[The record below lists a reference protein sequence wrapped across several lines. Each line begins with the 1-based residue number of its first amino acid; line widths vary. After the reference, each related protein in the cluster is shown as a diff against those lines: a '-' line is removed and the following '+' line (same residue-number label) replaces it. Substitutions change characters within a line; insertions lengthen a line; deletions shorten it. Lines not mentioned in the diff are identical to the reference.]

1 MSDQIHEA
9 VPGGEPAQPDN
20 VWASLRQAR
29 EARGLSLHQVSAHL
43 KLTVRQIEAIERG
56 DLSVLPG
63 ATFARGFV
71 RNYARFLGLDPLLFL
86 EAESP
91 ELKAPAELPARMVTP
106 SLGRMPSPGNPRYSA
121 LPAGALVV
129 LVALLLGAGW
139 HYGWFEARE
148 ELALLDEATVQVSAP
163 VEPEAEVSAPSVD
176 ASAPVA
182 GAAASEPVAP
192 ASPVPAAAV
201 ATAQSA
207 ASATASAPA
216 GRPLAQQSAVVVTPQ
231 SVSSAPMAG
240 APAGLPRLSLSFE
253 GESWVEV
260 RDASGKIVFSRLNQA
275 GSVQEVQGTPPFDL
289 VIGNAPKVRLSW
301 KNRAVDLAPLTKGE
315 VARVNLQ

>member
-1 MSDQIHEA
+1 M
-9 VPGGEPAQPDN
+9 PGGEPAQPEN

-71 RNYARFLGLDPLLFL
+71 RNYARFLGLDPLMFL

-129 LVALLLGAGW
+129 LVALVLGAGW

-148 ELALLDEATVQVSAP
+148 ELALLDEAAVQVSAP
-163 VEPEAEVSAPSVD
+163 LVEPAPEISAPSV
-176 ASAPVA
+176 AAPVPVA
-182 GAAASEPVAP
+182 GAASEPVAA
-192 ASPVPAAAV
+192 ASPALAV
-201 ATAQSA
+201 AVASAQSA
-207 ASATASAPA
+207 ASTTASAPA
-216 GRPLAQQSAVVVTPQ
+216 ARPLAQQSAVAVAPQ
-231 SVSSAPMAG
+231 SASSAPMAG